1 MLTDGKLLKMPPLP
15 PPKTSHTY
23 PTKMKLGT
31 IIPDL
36 KKTQKLYES
45 GDTPLKL
52 CRHQNF
58 FIGNQQILLYQKM
71 QIQIAFWY
79 MISKYFNFFESLK
92 TFLINMVKILMML
105 AKLAT
110 PGLL

>member
-1 MLTDGKLLKMPPLP
+1 MLTDGKLLKMPPP